1 MKWQNEVSR
10 FLKVDIQIQQNIVL
24 HRYFN
29 VNLKIK
35 NISLVK
41 MDLDLEISDSS
52 SEYINDT
59 KPKDYDYFNFK
70 NKRYLVNYYK
80 PS

>member
-10 FLKVDIQIQQNIVL
+10 FLKVDIQVQEKIIL
-24 HRYFN
+24 HKYFT

-41 MDLDLEISDSS
+41 MDLDLEISDTSTDYVNNSS
-52 SEYINDT
+52 
-59 KPKDYDYFNFK
+59 KKKDNDYFNFK
-70 NKRYLVNYYK
+70 NKR
-80 PS
+80 